1 MYEIYKINQDT
12 TCILDKYKEALFLI
26 KGNDKALLIDSGMD
40 EDSLMDAITLIT
52 DKPVILA
59 LSHGHIDHIGLSNEF
74 DDVYMNLKDLD
85 TYKQHMTMK
94 RGHFNCEML
103 HFKNPDDL
111 LEMPD
116 SFNLVNHEIKVI
128 DLPGH
133 TPGSVIFVDMK
144 NKTIFT
150 GDAIGSG
157 CGVWLQLPESLS
169 IKDYKLSLETN
180 IKELKD
186 LGVDDT
192 WKFYGGH
199 AHQEYESQVSEFNE
213 LNFQLMKDMVK
224 LCDQLLKNNIE
235 FYPTEA
241 YAFNH
246 TPYYVHYKKAE
257 MIVTKEQL
265 D

>member
-1 MYEIYKINQDT
+1 MYETYKINQET
-12 TCILDKYKEALFLI
+12 TCILDRYKEALFLI
-26 KGNDKALLIDSGMD
+26 EGNDQALLIDSGMD
-40 EDSLMDAITLIT
+40 EDSLKEAITLIT

-74 DDVYMNLKDLD
+74 DNVYMNYNDLD

-94 RGHFNCEML
+94 RGHFNCEIL
-103 HFKNPDDL
+103 RFKNPDDL

-116 SFNLVNHEIKVI
+116 SFDLGNHDIKVI

-169 IKDYKLSLETN
+169 IKDYKKSLDN
-180 IKELKD
+180 AIKKLEY

-199 AHQEYESQVSEFNE
+199 AHQEYESQVSDFNE
-213 LNFQLMKDMVK
+213 LNFQLMKDMAD
-224 LCDQLLKNNIE
+224 LCDQLLKNQIA
-235 FYPTEA
+235 FYSTKA
-241 YAFNH
+241 LAFDH
-246 TPYYVHYKKAE
+246 TPYYVQYKKAE
-257 MIVTKEQL
+257 IIVTKQQI